1 MKYGENARDRE
12 KQARIDKVAS
22 GTDTP
27 TETKG
32 GGQQWIVTE
41 GPIGIEEALRLKRKR
56 FRICNG
62 IMKHTPEEDDGQNNR
77 RASDLTCI
85 PCVCDYYCT
94 YIG

>member
-1 MKYGENARDRE
+1 
-12 KQARIDKVAS
+12 VAS

-41 GPIGIEEALRLKRKR
+41 GPIGIEEALGLKRKW

-62 IMKHTPEEDDGQNNR
+62 IMKHTPEEDDAQNER
-77 RASDLTCI
+77 PTWKRFDMHTMHLQLLLHLH
-85 PCVCDYYCT
+85 
-94 YIG
+94 